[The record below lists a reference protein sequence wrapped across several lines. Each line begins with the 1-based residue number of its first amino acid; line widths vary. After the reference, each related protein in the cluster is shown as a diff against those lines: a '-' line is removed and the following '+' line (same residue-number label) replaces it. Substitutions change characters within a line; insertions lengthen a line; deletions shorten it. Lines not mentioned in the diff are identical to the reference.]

1 MVVNVNDCNFSD
13 VVFVLDEYV
22 IVKFICDCLVYVIGV
37 YKILDSLR
45 IFLWGKF
52 LLEIFILYFG
62 ILYFRWLGF
71 FDLFIIYVYDML
83 LC

>member
-22 IVKFICDCLVYVIGV
+22 IVKFICDCYVYVIGV

-45 IFLWGKF
+45 IFL
-52 LLEIFILYFG
+52 
-62 ILYFRWLGF
+62 
-71 FDLFIIYVYDML
+71 
-83 LC
+83 